1 MTIQELKK
9 QALETRKTLLSMIF
23 QAKAGHT
30 GGALSSTDIITA
42 LFFEILALD
51 PTNPRWEG
59 RDYFILSKGHCVE
72 GYLAVLAKRGF
83 FDEALLST
91 FCQFNSPLI
100 GHPNN
105 KIPGIEMNTG
115 ALGHGLSIS
124 VGMALGLKKDK
135 KPNRVF
141 TLMGDGEL
149 AEGSV
154 WEAAMAASHYRLDN
168 LVAIIDRNH
177 LQISG
182 STEDVM
188 GLEPLKQRWE
198 SFGWAVKEIQGN
210 VMEQVVDALKAVPL
224 QTRKPSLIIAHT
236 TKGKGVKEM
245 EHIASWHHGVPNKG
259 LYEQAMLDF
268 ESMQQELTH
277 E

>member
-210 VMEQVVDALKAVPL
+210 VMEQVVDALKTVPL